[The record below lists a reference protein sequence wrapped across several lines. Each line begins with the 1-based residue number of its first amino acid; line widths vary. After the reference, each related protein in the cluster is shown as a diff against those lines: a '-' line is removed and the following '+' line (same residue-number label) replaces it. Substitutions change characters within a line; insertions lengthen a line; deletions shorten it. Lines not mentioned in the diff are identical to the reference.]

1 MNSHIDEEFSAAI
14 DGELEHSELNDT
26 VSKICKDGELKDCWQ
41 RYHLIRD
48 ALQSN
53 LPNKINFKFSQSVMA
68 AIESEPTVLTPSSI
82 SNEQSVFDK
91 RLFKKQ
97 LTPVMKRVAGLA
109 IAASVA
115 AIAVIGVQ
123 STQGPAFQSENNQQL
138 ATMPSDSEFSRL
150 PSADVTSV
158 GATMADVTIADVTI
172 TNVTPA
178 STATMQVLSS
188 FPNSKIPSATL
199 AANHQSFPN
208 LQKYV
213 VDHNQRVLS
222 SPIQGVMPYARIVI
236 LRSPTRS
243 LVER

>member
-1 MNSHIDEEFSAAI
+1 MNSHIDEKFSAAI
-14 DGELEHSELNDT
+14 DGELVHSELNDT

-82 SNEQSVFDK
+82 SNKLSVSDNK
-91 RLFKKQ
+91 RIKKQ

-150 PSADVTSV
+150 PS
-158 GATMADVTIADVTI
+158 ADVTIADVTI

>member
-1 MNSHIDEEFSAAI
+1 MNSHIDEKFSAAI

-26 VSKICKDGELKDCWQ
+26 FRKICQDDELKDCWQ

-115 AIAVIGVQ
+115 AIAVISVQ

-150 PSADVTSV
+150 PSANVTS
-158 GATMADVTIADVTI
+158 ADATIADVTI